1 MLYELSLDSMKHV
14 AAGKVDAAVTHHLKR
29 AAEDCYDRPGCDSAR
44 EVQITIKVKPQIDQD
59 GLCESVNTEYE
70 VSSKVPKH
78 VSAPVNCGLR
88 KGGKMVF
95 NDMSEG
101 DIHQKTIDE

>member
-1 MLYELSLDSMKHV
+1 MLHELSLDTMKH
-14 AAGKVDAAVTHHLKR
+14 AAQGKVDAAVGHHLKR
-29 AAEDCYDRPGCDSAR
+29 AAEDCYDRPGCDAAR
-44 EVQITIKVKPQIDQD
+44 EVAILIKIKPVVDQD
-59 GLCESVNTEYE
+59 GMCESVNTEFE

-95 NDMSEG
+95 NDMSE
-101 DIHQKTIDE
+101 DDVHQRTIDE